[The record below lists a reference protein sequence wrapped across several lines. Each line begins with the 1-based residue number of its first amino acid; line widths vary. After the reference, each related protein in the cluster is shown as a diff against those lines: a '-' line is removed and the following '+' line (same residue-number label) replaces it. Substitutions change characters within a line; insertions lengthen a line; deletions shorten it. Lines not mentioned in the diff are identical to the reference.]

1 MYIIVLTALQI
12 CLYSSIVPQAQSTV
26 RGLHTGA
33 STTPNAVAHDRTD
46 PNGTTGEHMIRIAD
60 FYITLLVH
68 EYIAT

>member
-12 CLYSSIVPQAQSTV
+12 CLYSSIVPQTQSTV

-46 PNGTTGEHMIRIAD
+46 PSGTTDEQIRITD
-60 FYITLLVH
+60 LYITLPLH
-68 EYIAT
+68 EYIAA

>member
-1 MYIIVLTALQI
+1 MLTTLQI

-33 STTPNAVAHDRTD
+33 STTPNAVTNDRTD
-46 PNGTTGEHMIRIAD
+46 PSGTTGEQITITD
-60 FYITLLVH
+60 FNITHPVH

>member
-1 MYIIVLTALQI
+1 MYIIVLTTLQI

-33 STTPNAVAHDRTD
+33 STTLNAVTNDRTD
-46 PNGTTGEHMIRIAD
+46 PSGTTGEQMIRITD
-60 FYITLLVH
+60 FYITHPVH